1 MMETGSSD
9 LTDMLSALAPE
20 LMPGEFVFCTVPL
33 ARQAEFA
40 MLSPLAYFR
49 EAEGLTLVIDVDSA
63 DKASLGYAFVFRCIT
78 LGINS
83 SLDSVGLTAAVT
95 ARLAQRGI
103 SANVI
108 AAYHHDHIFV
118 PSELADDA
126 LAALQEFGAHRV
138 S

>member
-1 MMETGSSD
+1 MMEKGSSD
-9 LTDMLSALAPE
+9 LADMLSALAPE

-33 ARQAEFA
+33 ARQADFA
-40 MLSPLAYFR
+40 MLVPLASFR
-49 EAEGLTLVIDVDSA
+49 ESEGLTLVLDVDSA
-63 DKASLGYAFVFRCIT
+63 DRAGLGYAFVFRCIT
-78 LGINS
+78 LGVNS
-83 SLDSVGLTAAVT
+83 SLDSVGLTAAVST
-95 ARLAQRGI
+95 RLAQRGI

-126 LAALQEFGAHRV
+126 LAALQEFGIHRV